1 MVGNKQ
7 KRLFRQKW
15 SKFDKCRCFLGLKII
30 FNIIIYKYFAIK
42 SKHAMNYVQRQNRC
56 QYQTNC
62 NYNFIPKP
70 IQNIKHGI

>member
-42 SKHAMNYVQRQNRC
+42 SKNAKAMSVSNKLQL
-56 QYQTNC
+56 
-62 NYNFIPKP
+62 
-70 IQNIKHGI
+70 